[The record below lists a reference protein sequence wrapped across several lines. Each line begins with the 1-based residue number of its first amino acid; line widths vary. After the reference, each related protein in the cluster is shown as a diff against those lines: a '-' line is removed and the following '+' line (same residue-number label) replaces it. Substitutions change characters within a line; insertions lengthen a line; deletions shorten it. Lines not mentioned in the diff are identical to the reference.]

1 MLFAPVFSKFGCDIS
16 HSINEMLND
25 DLKVHGLCTGGPK
38 VVKQVRDELG
48 IISGKFWDL
57 NTELEWQWINEDI
70 NDEEIIDLGSEIT
83 ETGAFGRI
91 LTADRQIGVGLVSGG
106 KVSSS
111 PMVKY
116 ATSKPNVYPR
126 NYICNLIK
134 FMKSILDETNP
145 DAVFCYAVAGAPA
158 VCLAELCS
166 IRSIPFLRLT
176 STRIGEGNIV
186 DTDARGRLK
195 PIEKVFNE
203 AKNNN
208 IDLSLWI
215 EQAKD
220 ELYSFQE
227 KPMMPGYMIYNAKN
241 RKNEHLLPEVIK
253 SIKNSSLY
261 FASVVL
267 QKNVKNIRK
276 YQLVEAWKKSERI
289 WCRKK
294 LEFISPFSEKFPM
307 ERSFIY
313 YPLHLNPEA
322 STMVLSPMHT
332 NQISIIEALSKS
344 APPYLDIVVKEHS
357 PMLGLR
363 PKGFYDK
370 IKQLPR
376 VTLLG
381 PEHNG
386 LELIRQ
392 SALTVV
398 ITGTAAWEAV
408 RLKKPAIVI
417 GDSPYLAINEG
428 IVHSPC
434 LTDLPKKIVEALN
447 MLPASNESLLLY
459 LAAINKES
467 FEMKTSLLWGN
478 YMTHSSEERIKVSK
492 TIAQHILNRIN

>member
-1 MLFAPVFSKFGCDIS
+1 
-16 HSINEMLND
+16 
-25 DLKVHGLCTGGPK
+25 
-38 VVKQVRDELG
+38 
-48 IISGKFWDL
+48 
-57 NTELEWQWINEDI
+57 
-70 NDEEIIDLGSEIT
+70 
-83 ETGAFGRI
+83 
-91 LTADRQIGVGLVSGG
+91 
-106 KVSSS
+106 
-111 PMVKY
+111 
-116 ATSKPNVYPR
+116 
-126 NYICNLIK
+126 
-134 FMKSILDETNP
+134 
-145 DAVFCYAVAGAPA
+145 
-158 VCLAELCS
+158 
-166 IRSIPFLRLT
+166 
-176 STRIGEGNIV
+176 
-186 DTDARGRLK
+186 
-195 PIEKVFNE
+195 
-203 AKNNN
+203 
-208 IDLSLWI
+208 
-215 EQAKD
+215 
-220 ELYSFQE
+220 
-227 KPMMPGYMIYNAKN
+227 
-241 RKNEHLLPEVIK
+241 
-253 SIKNSSLY
+253 
-261 FASVVL
+261 
-267 QKNVKNIRK
+267 
-276 YQLVEAWKKSERI
+276 
-289 WCRKK
+289 
-294 LEFISPFSEKFPM
+294 
-307 ERSFIY
+307 
-313 YPLHLNPEA
+313 
-322 STMVLSPMHT
+322 MVLSPMHT